1 MFQVIFIFSDW
12 ILIKQVIVSSTPFCC
27 SWNIFLK
34 KCCLLELVIIFSLGC
49 YDKNLG
55 VIFDWGRAWVKM
67 PRYNAFSRNVN
78 IMYLKILR
86 THGVIYKFEKEFNK
100 HSGERDKA
108 LRSLSKYE
116 RMYPMCTWVEINTVY
131 HFGDSKQ
138 GLTEKECVKIV
149 DRCTFEHLYC
159 VFKKMSCKVCLLFY
173 WFFGHK
179 KE

>member
-1 MFQVIFIFSDW
+1 MHGCKEEGINLIPHYLIDIIQITVKLSHLEKLWNINYLMFQVIFIFSDW
-12 ILIKQVIVSSTPFCC
+12 ILIKQVIVSCTPFCC

-100 HSGERDKA
+100 HSGER
-108 LRSLSKYE
+108 
-116 RMYPMCTWVEINTVY
+116 EI
-131 HFGDSKQ
+131 KP
-138 GLTEKECVKIV
+138 
-149 DRCTFEHLYC
+149 
-159 VFKKMSCKVCLLFY
+159 
-173 WFFGHK
+173 
-179 KE
+179 